1 MGHTYIHTCTK
12 ESKSMYASE
21 EELVGDGGGG

>member
-21 EELVGDGGGG
+21 ELVGDGGGGG